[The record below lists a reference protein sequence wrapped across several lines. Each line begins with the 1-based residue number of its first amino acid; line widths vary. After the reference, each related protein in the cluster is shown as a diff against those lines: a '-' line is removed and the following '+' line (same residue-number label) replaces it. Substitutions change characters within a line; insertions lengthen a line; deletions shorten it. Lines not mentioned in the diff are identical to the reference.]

1 MAGNG
6 LLSSARAA
14 VTTIQ
19 PSTSNEIVL
28 LALVQELE
36 AQLKHTEGH
45 AIELQAA
52 NVLNEAYAARM
63 KTQLAK
69 KETKKE
75 MKKSSKLIVGDG
87 KPRLLTCDTFYEL
100 VQDKA
105 REKRKLDQEKLDRQE
120 AQKLF
125 KVAKDEWEVADGKRK
140 VAAAK
145 ARALNKKATDAFK
158 DKKTIAAK
166 KGQKIQKPPAIP
178 VPKAI
183 PKPKLMDFL
192 KVVGVDAVSDSQ
204 EHDGTGSREEFD
216 RVTSD
221 SGSSSGEGD
230 DEE

>member
-6 LLSSARAA
+6 LLSSACAA

-28 LALVQELE
+28 LALVQGLG

-45 AIELQAA
+45 VIELQAG
-52 NVLNEAYAARM
+52 NVLNKAYAARI

-69 KETKKE
+69 KETKE

-87 KPRLLTCDTFYEL
+87 KPHLLTCDTFYKL

-105 REKRKLDQEKLDRQE
+105 RKKRKLDQDKLDRQE

-145 ARALNKKATDAFK
+145 ARPLNKKATDTFK
-158 DKKTIAAK
+158 DKKTIAVK